1 MYHAWRYRSIAGWTI
16 HGYVLNY
23 AVRVY
28 DTLPKLLFRY
38 ASQIIPSYSF
48 IFLFREYYSTTQIFP
63 LNFLFCFSIL
73 SFNFTQLL
81 WVPRVSYV

>member
-23 AVRVY
+23 AVCVY

-48 IFLFREYYSTTQIFP
+48 IFLFRELKFFLLIFFSVFQFCLLILRSYYGS
-63 LNFLFCFSIL
+63 LG
-73 SFNFTQLL
+73 
-81 WVPRVSYV
+81 